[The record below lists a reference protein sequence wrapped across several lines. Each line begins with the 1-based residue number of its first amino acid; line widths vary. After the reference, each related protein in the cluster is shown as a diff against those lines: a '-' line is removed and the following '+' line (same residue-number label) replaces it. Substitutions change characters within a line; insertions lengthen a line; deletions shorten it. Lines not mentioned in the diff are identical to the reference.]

1 MLNPSYLT
9 HSDQHLEIQQ
19 KNSTLK
25 RILILSQ
32 SQNSTTSKNKDNIE
46 SKLAALKAKLNN
58 NLSFNYSP

>member
-1 MLNPSYLT
+1 MLNPSYT
-9 HSDQHLEIQQ
+9 FRPTFRNST

-25 RILILSQ
+25 RILNFSQ